1 MDHYIMMTTS
11 VVYLYNMLIPKIHD
25 FELWIK
31 TNFQFM
37 IVVAFSTV
45 ARKFRPE
52 RDSNRIPLRCRCS
65 AKPDELLGQKTIRS
79 YLR

>member
-11 VVYLYNMLIPKIHD
+11 VVYLYNMLIPEIHD

-52 RDSNRIPLRCRCS
+52 RDSNRILRDAGAVLNQMS
-65 AKPDELLGQKTIRS
+65 YWAKRQ
-79 YLR
+79 

>member
-11 VVYLYNMLIPKIHD
+11 VVYLYNMLIPEIHD

-31 TNFQFM
+31 INFQFM

-52 RDSNRIPLRCRCS
+52 RDSSRILRD
-65 AKPDELLGQKTIRS
+65 AGAMLNQMS
-79 YLR
+79 Y

>member
-11 VVYLYNMLIPKIHD
+11 VVYLYNMLIPEIHD

-37 IVVAFSTV
+37 IVVGFSTV
-45 ARKFRPE
+45 ASKFRPE
-52 RDSNRIPLRCRCS
+52 RDSNRIPRDAGAVLNQMS
-65 AKPDELLGQKTIRS
+65 YNAKRQ
-79 YLR
+79 

>member
-11 VVYLYNMLIPKIHD
+11 VVYLYNMMIHEIHE
-25 FELWIK
+25 FELRIK
-31 TNFQFM
+31 INFQFM

-52 RDSNRIPLRCRCS
+52 RDSNRILRDAGAVLNQMS
-65 AKPDELLGQKTIRS
+65 YWAKRQ
-79 YLR
+79 